1 MAVIEYFYS
10 AHSLYAYLG
19 SRRLMAIAM
28 AAGRRIDH
36 RPMDLRA
43 VVAQSG
49 AVPFGQRSQAHKDYF
64 FGREMERWAEQRDVK
79 MMRHFP
85 RNHGRDITLPN
96 CLLIA
101 AVGTRADVDALA
113 HRLLEAHWAEDADL
127 ADETTLLR
135 LADGLGLN
143 GAALLALARNPEVLA
158 QYRSNTEKAIERSVF
173 GSPTYFVD
181 GDMFYGQ
188 DRLEMVERALTRPY
202 ARSGV
207 GGAQTK

>member
-1 MAVIEYFYS
+1 MKEIEYFYS

-19 SRRLMAIAM
+19 SRKLMQIA
-28 AAGRRIDH
+28 ATAGRRIVH

-49 AVPFGQRSQAHKDYF
+49 AVPFGRRSQAHKDYF

-79 MMRHFP
+79 MMKSFP
-85 RNHGRDITLPN
+85 RHHAHDIALPN

-101 AVGTRADVDALA
+101 AIAAQLDVDALA
-113 HRLLEAHWAEDADL
+113 HRLLEAHWLEDGDL
-127 ADETTLLR
+127 ADATTLES
-135 LADGLGLN
+135 LAVGLGLD
-143 GAALLALARNPEVLA
+143 GVALLVAARSEPILA
-158 QYRSNTEKAIERSVF
+158 QYRANTEEALARSVF

-188 DRLEMVERALTRPY
+188 DRLEMVERALQQAY
-202 ARSGV
+202 AHTGA
-207 GGAQTK
+207 GGAPK